1 MHINPPQNP
10 TPNANENWGEHGLGG
25 SLSSIH
31 SAKTARIYCMQQ
43 SKAHVHTLKAEKA
56 GEMHILH
63 YQMLDIT
70 HWQSTQGTRSSAGL
84 HLSSSVILSYCC
96 VSTHKHLQTKE
107 NMLFYIIYTYYCCSW
122 KGACIFKGRG
132 KQIWPLKLLTDL
144 TFLILKG
151 RRNYCFRCQYILW
164 ILQLNYY
171 CFLN

>member
-1 MHINPPQNP
+1 
-10 TPNANENWGEHGLGG
+10 
-25 SLSSIH
+25 
-31 SAKTARIYCMQQ
+31 MQQ

-107 NMLFYIIYTYYCCSW
+107 NMLFLES
-122 KGACIFKGRG
+122 
-132 KQIWPLKLLTDL
+132 LTIAVLERVHVYSKVGGNRFDH
-144 TFLILKG
+144 
-151 RRNYCFRCQYILW
+151 
-164 ILQLNYY
+164 
-171 CFLN
+171 